1 MNYQEARSFIDES
14 VRYGGEVG
22 LGKISRLLDYLNH
35 PEQDLTFIHIAG
47 TNGKGSVLS
56 YVSTTLSMA
65 GYRTGRYIS
74 PTLYSYE
81 ERFQIDGNPITKDD
95 FVYYMEM
102 IISAVKQMEKDGY
115 VCPSPFELETVL
127 SFLYFRD
134 KKCDFVVL
142 ECGLGGLED
151 ATNVI
156 KNTRVAVLTSISM
169 DHMEYLGDTLGAIAK
184 TKSGIVKPGAIV
196 ITTRQQPEAMQS
208 ILKTCE
214 EQNCTCICADKTN
227 AQVLTVEIDEQTFL
241 YNGITWTLH
250 LAGVC
255 QVENAVLAIEVLNA
269 LRSTGLV
276 LTTDQMQ
283 QGLAATKWNG
293 RFTVIHKNPLLLVD
307 GAHNPD
313 AAKKFAASMETYFSG
328 RRIIYIMGVFQ
339 DKDYEEVIRL
349 TIPYANDIITIAT
362 PDNPR
367 ALPAEELKNVILKYT
382 DRVTS
387 AVTLEAAI
395 AKAFRM
401 AGPDD
406 VIAAFGSLSFIG
418 PLTAIVE
425 NYERGTI

>member
-22 LGKISRLLDYLNH
+22 LGKITRLLDYLDH
-35 PEQDLTFIHIAG
+35 PEQDLKFIHIAG

-56 YVSTTLSMA
+56 YVSTTLSLA

-81 ERFQIDGNPITKDD
+81 ERFQIDGHPIKKED
-95 FVYYMEM
+95 FVYYMER

-127 SFLYFRD
+127 SFLYFKD
-134 KKCDFVVL
+134 QKCDFVVI

-156 KNTRVAVLTSISM
+156 RNTEVAVLTSISM

-184 TKSGIVKPGAIV
+184 TKSGIVKPGAAV
-196 ITTRQQPEAMQS
+196 VTTCQQPEAMRS
-208 ILKTCE
+208 ILETCE
-214 EQNCTCICADKTN
+214 EQGCICVCADYRK
-227 AQVLTVEIDEQTFL
+227 AQVLSAQVDEQTFV
-241 YNGITWTLH
+241 YDDYKWTLH

-255 QVENAVLAIEVLNA
+255 QVENAVTAIEVLKA
-269 LRSTGLV
+269 LRSHGYNLSNEQIAAGLS
-276 LTTDQMQ
+276 
-283 QGLAATKWNG
+283 AAKWNG
-293 RFTVIHKNPLLLVD
+293 RFTIIHQKPVFIVD

-313 AAKKFAASMETYFSG
+313 AAEKFAASMREYFTG
-328 RRIIYIMGVFQ
+328 KRIIYIIGVFK
-339 DKDYEEVIRL
+339 DKQFEEVVRL
-349 TIPYANDIITIAT
+349 TVPYASEVITIAT

-367 ALPAEELKNVILKYT
+367 ALPAEELKTVISKYT
-382 DRVTS
+382 DRVAS
-387 AVTLEAAI
+387 ASTLEDAVR
-395 AKAFRM
+395 KAFEM
-401 AGPDD
+401 AAEND

-418 PLTAIVE
+418 PITEIVE
-425 NYERGTI
+425 KYSLL